1 MKRLGNV
8 WEQIIAPDNLRES
21 IRKAARG
28 KRHRTSVLRVEEN
41 VDHYVDALHELLAS
55 GQYRTSRYNIKT
67 IYEPKE
73 RQIYCLPFYPDRI
86 VHHAV
91 MNVLEPYWD
100 RKLIFDTYSCR
111 QGKGQ
116 HKGSTRC
123 MEFVRKYR
131 HVLKGD
137 VSKFYPSIDHEVLK
151 GLMRRQIKDPH
162 LLALLD
168 EIIDS
173 ANTTG
178 THPKGKNCPI
188 GNLLSQWF
196 GNLYLGELDRF
207 VKHELRCK
215 PYIRYCDDFV
225 LFSND
230 KAQLHEWLERIE
242 AFLDDKLKLRL
253 SKRAVFPVA
262 HGIDFL
268 GYRHFPDKV
277 LVRKRTVKKWRQFF
291 KHLTLPPTRK
301 QAYQLASFHGITT
314 WAQSYNL
321 RKALYAQIQ

>member
-1 MKRLGNV
+1 MKRLGHV
-8 WEQIIAPDNLRES
+8 WEQIISPDNLREA

-28 KRHRTSVLRVEEN
+28 KRRRANVARVLDN
-41 VDHYVDALHELLAS
+41 VDTHVSALHELLAS
-55 GQYRTSRYNIKT
+55 GQYRTSQYNVKI

-73 RQIYCLPFYPDRI
+73 RQIFCLPFYPDRI

-91 MNVLEPYWD
+91 MNVLESYWD
-100 RKLIFDTYSCR
+100 KKLIYDTYSCR
-111 QGKGQ
+111 KGKGQ

-123 MEFVRKYR
+123 MEHVRKYR
-131 HVLKGD
+131 YVLKGD
-137 VSKFYPSIDHEVLK
+137 VSKFYPSIDHVVMK
-151 GLMRRQIKDPH
+151 GILRRHFKDAK

-178 THPKGKNCPI
+178 THPEGKNCPI

-196 GNLYLGELDRF
+196 GNLYLGELDTF
-207 VKHELRCK
+207 VKQELRCK

-230 KAQLHEWLERIE
+230 KNQLHEWRTRIE
-242 AFLDDKLKLRL
+242 EFLADKLKLKL
-253 SKRAVFPVA
+253 SKRAVFPVS

-268 GYRHFPDKV
+268 GYRHFPEKV
-277 LVRKRTVKKWRQFF
+277 LVRKRTVRKWRQFF
-291 KHLTLPPTRK
+291 ARLVLPPTRH
-301 QAYQLASFHGITT
+301 QVAQLCSFHGIMS
-314 WAQSYNL
+314 WAQSFNL
-321 RKALYAQIQ
+321 RTALYAQV

>member
-1 MKRLGNV
+1 MKRTGHL
-8 WEQIIAPDNLRES
+8 WERIVAHDNLRVAMQ
-21 IRKAARG
+21 KASRG
-28 KRHRTSVLRVEEN
+28 KRHRASVARILDN
-41 VDHYVDALHELLAS
+41 ADYYVAALHELLVTGAF
-55 GQYRTSRYNIKT
+55 RTAPYNVKT

-73 RQIYCLPFYPDRI
+73 RQIFCLPFYPDRV

-91 MNVLEPYWD
+91 MNVLEPIWD
-100 RKLIFDTYSCR
+100 KKLIYDTYSCR
-111 QGKGQ
+111 KGKGQ

-123 MEFVRKYR
+123 MEHVRKYR
-131 HVLKGD
+131 YVLKGD
-137 VSKFYPSIDHEVLK
+137 VSKFYPSMDHAILKVL
-151 GLMRRQIKDPH
+151 LRRHFKDAK

-178 THPKGKNCPI
+178 THPEDKNCPI

-196 GNLYLGELDRF
+196 GNIYLGELDTF

-230 KAQLHEWLERIE
+230 KTQLHEWRTRIE
-242 AFLDDKLKLRL
+242 EFLADRLKLKL
-253 SKRAVFPVA
+253 SKRAVFPVS

-268 GYRHFPDKV
+268 GYRHFPTKV
-277 LVRKRTVKKWRQFF
+277 LVRKRTVRKWRRFF
-291 KHLTLPPTRK
+291 THLVLPPTRH
-301 QAYQLASFHGITT
+301 QIAQLVSFKGIMD
-314 WAQSYNL
+314 WAQSFNL
-321 RKALYAQIQ
+321 CRALYAQV